1 MELLRVTTSKAFAS
15 EHAKELDLK
24 FKIAQALYVIIRV
37 EKSFGPCLEPGSDL
51 CSTCCK
57 LFNSFT
63 YNWNT
68 ILVIIVAVRMERGY
82 PRLEWITDQTPKLV

>member
-15 EHAKELDLK
+15 ELAKELDLK
-24 FKIAQALYVIIRV
+24 FKIAQALYVITQV
-37 EKSFGPCLEPGSDL
+37 GPSLEPGSDL